1 MEGGFKEAIHWPRC
15 VAKQIEYI
23 SINVDAC
30 SASHKATTFTTTTKT
45 SSPRVVVVVVIV
57 VVALLNAHP
66 DRIQKEIL
74 KLGTELVSGATRRQ
88 LTRNS
93 RRTRYP
99 SPATQCPVKLYGFE
113 NLENIQTP

>member
-45 SSPRVVVVVVIV
+45 SSPRVVVVV